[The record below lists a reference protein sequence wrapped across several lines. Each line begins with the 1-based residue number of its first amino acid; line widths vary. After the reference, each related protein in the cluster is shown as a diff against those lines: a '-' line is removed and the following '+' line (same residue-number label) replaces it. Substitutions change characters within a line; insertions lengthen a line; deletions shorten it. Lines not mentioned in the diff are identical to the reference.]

1 VEGPEKAWSNSNKNN
16 NIYHLHYYSI
26 LTPLKIMEQQ
36 EIHLLQAICH
46 VRTSSTSE
54 RGVLVTAVRV
64 KGEAVV
70 GNGSSARNTITG
82 TPRFFERDGSLWA
95 RVTGSRGTVREVR
108 VSDAFKVVGLGQA
121 IVSKSWCVVVTF
133 DDPDGFEQKV
143 AIWFDQLVSDR
154 RKAIAILAHRGLM
167 VSPARLGRDLFVEY
181 LHSAKRSVE
190 TRIAVR
196 MVANGTT
203 VFVGTFDPQGNH
215 REK

>member
-1 VEGPEKAWSNSNKNN
+1 
-16 NIYHLHYYSI
+16 
-26 LTPLKIMEQQ
+26 M
-36 EIHLLQAICH
+36 
-46 VRTSSTSE
+46 
-54 RGVLVTAVRV
+54 
-64 KGEAVV
+64 
-70 GNGSSARNTITG
+70 GNGSIAKNAITG
-82 TPRFFERDGSLWA
+82 TARFFERDGSLWA
-95 RVTGSRGTVREVR
+95 RATGSRGTVREVR

-121 IVSKSWCVVVTF
+121 IVSKSWCAVVTF

-196 MVANGTT
+196 MVANGAT
-203 VFVGTFDPQGNH
+203 VFVVTFDPQGNRH
-215 REK
+215 EK